1 MDLNSVNITATQVA
15 KNYFSAYVENGFI
28 YSYSVY
34 GERQQVGV
42 TNDAY
47 TALQKTAQEALDKAE
62 KYYQRLVELGD
73 IVPPKT
79 SEETIAELMSVVS
92 ELRNEI
98 REMKTVQHKGDSNES
113 VKYTEALGIKISPQI
128 EEAIAKAQQLANNY
142 GNSKEGFIKAVNENG
157 GTESLT
163 KALATLD
170 NPNVARVLTALGH
183 PPESIKQA
191 VNSLGAIAP
200 TPQQTPNNQNIS
212 NEIRSFEERLKRLK

>member
-42 TNDAY
+42 T
-47 TALQKTAQEALDKAE
+47 
-62 KYYQRLVELGD
+62 
-73 IVPPKT
+73 
-79 SEETIAELMSVVS
+79 
-92 ELRNEI
+92 
-98 REMKTVQHKGDSNES
+98 
-113 VKYTEALGIKISPQI
+113 
-128 EEAIAKAQQLANNY
+128 
-142 GNSKEGFIKAVNENG
+142 
-157 GTESLT
+157 
-163 KALATLD
+163 
-170 NPNVARVLTALGH
+170 NVARVLTALGH

-212 NEIRSFEERLKRLK
+212 NEIRSFEERLKIYN

>member
-1 MDLNSVNITATQVA
+1 MDLNSVNIAATQVA

-98 REMKTVQHKGDSNES
+98 REMKTVQHKGNSNES
-113 VKYTEALGIKISPQI
+113 IKYTESS
-128 EEAIAKAQQLANNY
+128 
-142 GNSKEGFIKAVNENG
+142 GNKNFPTNRGSYSK
-157 GTESLT
+157 GT
-163 KALATLD
+163 AT
-170 NPNVARVLTALGH
+170 G
-183 PPESIKQA
+183 K
-191 VNSLGAIAP
+191 
-200 TPQQTPNNQNIS
+200 
-212 NEIRSFEERLKRLK
+212 

>member
-98 REMKTVQHKGDSNES
+98 REMKTVQPKNDVIMKELRKQDSVYFKQILENQ
-113 VKYTEALGIKISPQI
+113 ARI
-128 EEAIAKAQQLANNY
+128 EEK
-142 GNSKEGFIKAVNENG
+142 
-157 GTESLT
+157 
-163 KALATLD
+163 LD
-170 NPNVARVLTALGH
+170 KLLD
-183 PPESIKQA
+183 KQ
-191 VNSLGAIAP
+191 
-200 TPQQTPNNQNIS
+200 
-212 NEIRSFEERLKRLK
+212 E

>member
-113 VKYTEALGIKISPQI
+113 IKYIGEPISKALGGIESVTHEEVVNAPD
-128 EEAIAKAQQLANNY
+128 EEAK
-142 GNSKEGFIKAVNENG
+142 
-157 GTESLT
+157 
-163 KALATLD
+163 LD
-170 NPNVARVLTALGH
+170 
-183 PPESIKQA
+183 
-191 VNSLGAIAP
+191 
-200 TPQQTPNNQNIS
+200 
-212 NEIRSFEERLKRLK
+212 

>member
-79 SEETIAELMSVVS
+79 SEETIADLSCNVPKRPPYYAQGFVAC
-92 ELRNEI
+92 
-98 REMKTVQHKGDSNES
+98 G
-113 VKYTEALGIKISPQI
+113 SPI
-128 EEAIAKAQQLANNY
+128 P
-142 GNSKEGFIKAVNENG
+142 NG
-157 GTESLT
+157 CC
-163 KALATLD
+163 
-170 NPNVARVLTALGH
+170 N
-183 PPESIKQA
+183 
-191 VNSLGAIAP
+191 
-200 TPQQTPNNQNIS
+200 
-212 NEIRSFEERLKRLK
+212 

>member
-73 IVPPKT
+73 IIPPKT
-79 SEETIAELMSVVS
+79 SEETIADLSCNVPKRPPYYAQGFVAC
-92 ELRNEI
+92 
-98 REMKTVQHKGDSNES
+98 G
-113 VKYTEALGIKISPQI
+113 SPI
-128 EEAIAKAQQLANNY
+128 P
-142 GNSKEGFIKAVNENG
+142 NG
-157 GTESLT
+157 CC
-163 KALATLD
+163 
-170 NPNVARVLTALGH
+170 N
-183 PPESIKQA
+183 
-191 VNSLGAIAP
+191 
-200 TPQQTPNNQNIS
+200 
-212 NEIRSFEERLKRLK
+212 

>member
-113 VKYTEALGIKISPQI
+113 VK
-128 EEAIAKAQQLANNY
+128 
-142 GNSKEGFIKAVNENG
+142 
-157 GTESLT
+157 
-163 KALATLD
+163 LATVLCNLPKCTVGVTPVLN
-170 NPNVARVLTALGH
+170 NPTTST
-183 PPESIKQA
+183 PA
-191 VNSLGAIAP
+191 VS
-200 TPQQTPNNQNIS
+200 S
-212 NEIRSFEERLKRLK
+212 KD

>member
-79 SEETIAELMSVVS
+79 SEETIAELSCNVPKRPPYYAQGFV
-92 ELRNEI
+92 
-98 REMKTVQHKGDSNES
+98 TCG
-113 VKYTEALGIKISPQI
+113 SPI
-128 EEAIAKAQQLANNY
+128 P
-142 GNSKEGFIKAVNENG
+142 NG
-157 GTESLT
+157 CC
-163 KALATLD
+163 
-170 NPNVARVLTALGH
+170 N
-183 PPESIKQA
+183 
-191 VNSLGAIAP
+191 
-200 TPQQTPNNQNIS
+200 
-212 NEIRSFEERLKRLK
+212 

>member
-1 MDLNSVNITATQVA
+1 MNLLSIL
-15 KNYFSAYVENGFI
+15 K
-28 YSYSVY
+28 
-34 GERQQVGV
+34 
-42 TNDAY
+42 
-47 TALQKTAQEALDKAE
+47 
-62 KYYQRLVELGD
+62 
-73 IVPPKT
+73 
-79 SEETIAELMSVVS
+79 
-92 ELRNEI
+92 
-98 REMKTVQHKGDSNES
+98 
-113 VKYTEALGIKISPQI
+113 ALGIKISPQI

-212 NEIRSFEERLKRLK
+212 NEIRSFEERLIDTTNM

>member
-113 VKYTEALGIKISPQI
+113 IKYTENLWDFYYVINMYYSDYNTVIGEDITMAAKLSKAFI
-128 EEAIAKAQQLANNY
+128 EDVDVPEGKAY
-142 GNSKEGFIKAVNENG
+142 RYYKYVVKDE
-157 GTESLT
+157 
-163 KALATLD
+163 
-170 NPNVARVLTALGH
+170 
-183 PPESIKQA
+183 
-191 VNSLGAIAP
+191 
-200 TPQQTPNNQNIS
+200 
-212 NEIRSFEERLKRLK
+212 

>member
-47 TALQKTAQEALDKAE
+47 TALQKTAQ
-62 KYYQRLVELGD
+62 
-73 IVPPKT
+73 
-79 SEETIAELMSVVS
+79 
-92 ELRNEI
+92 
-98 REMKTVQHKGDSNES
+98 
-113 VKYTEALGIKISPQI
+113 
-128 EEAIAKAQQLANNY
+128 
-142 GNSKEGFIKAVNENG
+142 
-157 GTESLT
+157 
-163 KALATLD
+163 
-170 NPNVARVLTALGH
+170 
-183 PPESIKQA
+183 A
-191 VNSLGAIAP
+191 VNSLGAITP

>member
-1 MDLNSVNITATQVA
+1 MNLLSIL
-15 KNYFSAYVENGFI
+15 K
-28 YSYSVY
+28 
-34 GERQQVGV
+34 
-42 TNDAY
+42 
-47 TALQKTAQEALDKAE
+47 
-62 KYYQRLVELGD
+62 
-73 IVPPKT
+73 
-79 SEETIAELMSVVS
+79 
-92 ELRNEI
+92 
-98 REMKTVQHKGDSNES
+98 
-113 VKYTEALGIKISPQI
+113 ALGIKISPQI

-157 GTESLT
+157 GT

-191 VNSLGAIAP
+191 VNSLGAITP

>member
-79 SEETIAELMSVVS
+79 SEETIAELMSM
-92 ELRNEI
+92 N
-98 REMKTVQHKGDSNES
+98 
-113 VKYTEALGIKISPQI
+113 IKICVTNWHKKELKMWFWKIVSI
-128 EEAIAKAQQLANNY
+128 VMLNLMHWKDRTKLCLAY
-142 GNSKEGFIKAVNENG
+142 
-157 GTESLT
+157 
-163 KALATLD
+163 
-170 NPNVARVLTALGH
+170 
-183 PPESIKQA
+183 
-191 VNSLGAIAP
+191 
-200 TPQQTPNNQNIS
+200 
-212 NEIRSFEERLKRLK
+212 

>member
-113 VKYTEALGIKISPQI
+113 IKYTESSGIFTMLLICTTAITTQLSVKILQW
-128 EEAIAKAQQLANNY
+128 
-142 GNSKEGFIKAVNENG
+142 
-157 GTESLT
+157 
-163 KALATLD
+163 
-170 NPNVARVLTALGH
+170 RR
-183 PPESIKQA
+183 
-191 VNSLGAIAP
+191 NSLK
-200 TPQQTPNNQNIS
+200 
-212 NEIRSFEERLKRLK
+212 RSLRM

>member
-73 IVPPKT
+73 IVPP
-79 SEETIAELMSVVS
+79 SEKLLIQQAIPVSTNGNAVPVKLTIGDASVLLLDRCGNAVFS
-92 ELRNEI
+92 DQLKSRKIYDI
-98 REMKTVQHKGDSNES
+98 RFHT
-113 VKYTEALGIKISPQI
+113 TA
-128 EEAIAKAQQLANNY
+128 
-142 GNSKEGFIKAVNENG
+142 
-157 GTESLT
+157 
-163 KALATLD
+163 
-170 NPNVARVLTALGH
+170 LTATILCSIPNCTSGVNTVFNPAT
-183 PPESIKQA
+183 PPSEP
-191 VNSLGAIAP
+191 VP
-200 TPQQTPNNQNIS
+200 S
-212 NEIRSFEERLKRLK
+212 N